1 MRHILLT
8 VFGLVMLLPVTAQN
22 GLFGLTPIVITGTSN
37 LVSQKQTFIADT
49 NTNSI
54 WIGYRYA
61 GAACYRNNA
70 WTIYDTANS
79 GIPGNWVNAIAP
91 NGVTSWFGTSA
102 GLGRLINNNWVTFN
116 TSNSGLVSDNI
127 LSLCTAGS
135 ALWAGTNKGLHYFD
149 GNSNWTVYDTAGSP
163 LPSDNIN
170 CIDRDA
176 NGQLYI
182 GTSGGFCVFNP
193 ATQNWTI
200 YNVQNSV
207 LDNNLVYA
215 VYCRGPGDVWLATNT
230 EVFHLSGNV
239 LSAFSELYET
249 RAVGK
254 PSGVRNFCTDNNGNL
269 VFMSNLGVITI
280 SNRPVPDVRK
290 MYYFGSS
297 GFFATYMPDSACFF
311 MSSGFMNNT
320 PIFGTMKRY
329 DPAGY
334 RPFILGNEATYANVR
349 FLDLNEVSTPIPNRG
364 DLFTNGLYS
373 GLNETPKGSGKGTI
387 FNAGLWLGGLD
398 QGGNLHQAAMTYR
411 QRGSDFWP
419 GPLDTV
425 SLAVDSATAQQYDYV
440 WKIERTK
447 LNDFQYHFAQGN
459 VQNGSY
465 IPDYDIITWPAH
477 GNTLQNQ
484 ARNLAPFVDVNGN
497 GIYDP
502 LTGGDYP
509 EMSGD
514 QMLYCIYNDVFAP
527 HGETG
532 GLPLG
537 VEIHSTVYAYLCPNI
552 ADSNRVLNH
561 TIFCR
566 YKIINRSA
574 FSYSNCYVGMFYD
587 FDLGD
592 FFDDYIGSYPPANML
607 YAYNGDLNDGPQPYP
622 VTGTYGANP
631 PTQAAVF
638 LDGPVAEANDGID
651 NDNDG
656 TTDEPGEV
664 NLLTHFMY
672 HNNDF
677 TVTGNPDEVTDYY
690 GYLKAQ
696 WKDSTNMTYG
706 GNGYGGTTDT
716 SFMYPDLPF
725 TAGWN
730 EGNISNMPH
739 DRRGIGSA
747 GPFNLNAGQKTTFEF
762 AMVYSRDTTL
772 AQNNPL
778 TYTHMVNDVNKVRS
792 WYANN
797 NAPSCMPWNVGI
809 AEPQQTASLQLFP
822 NPASEEINL
831 VYGNAEANASY
842 VVWNMQGQLLLQGK
856 LAAGGKT
863 TLAVNELPPGM
874 YFIQLPEKGISS
886 RFIRN

>member
-1 MRHILLT
+1 MRHFLLT
-8 VFGLVMLLPVTAQN
+8 VFGLVMLLPVAAQN
-22 GLFGLTPIVITGTSN
+22 APYGLTPIVITGTTN
-37 LVSQKQTFIADT
+37 AVSTKQTLVADT
-49 NTNSI
+49 NTNAL

-61 GAACYRNNA
+61 GAARYQNNG

-79 GIPGNWVNAIAP
+79 GIPGNWVNAIVP
-91 NGVTSWFGTSA
+91 NGVTSWFGTKT

-116 TSNSGLVSDNI
+116 TANSGLVSDNI
-127 LSLCTAGS
+127 LSLKTAG
-135 ALWAGTNKGLHYFD
+135 AGIWVGTYKSLHYFD
-149 GNSNWTVYDTAGSP
+149 GNSSWTVYDTLNSP
-163 LPSDNIN
+163 LPSNYIACMDGDI
-170 CIDRDA
+170 

-182 GTSGGFCVFNP
+182 GTNRGFCVFNP

-207 LDNNLVYA
+207 LDNNLVKA
-215 VYCRGPGDVWLATNT
+215 IYCRGPGDVWLATNNT
-230 EVFHLSGNV
+230 VYHLSGTV
-239 LSAFSELYET
+239 LSAFTELYT
-249 RAVGK
+249 TAVVGD
-254 PSGVRNFCTDNNGNL
+254 PAMVNNFCSDGSGNL
-269 VFMSNLGVITI
+269 VFLSSVGLITVK
-280 SNRPVPDVRK
+280 NGQVPDLRK
-290 MYYFGSS
+290 MPVGTGGY
-297 GFFATYMPDSACFF
+297 FATYLPDSACFYLAG
-311 MSSGFMNNT
+311 GFMNNT
-320 PIFGTMKRY
+320 SLFGTMKKY
-329 DPAGY
+329 DPAAY
-334 RPFILGNEATYANVR
+334 HPFINGDQGTFANAR
-349 FLDLNEVSTPIPNRG
+349 YLDVNEVSAPILNRG
-364 DLFTNGLYS
+364 DLFWNGNYGS
-373 GLNETPKGSGKGTI
+373 DFRVPKGGDKGTV

-411 QRGSDFWP
+411 QRGRDYWP
-419 GPLDTV
+419 GPLDTINV
-425 SLAVDSATAQQYDYV
+425 SIDSATAAKYYYI
-440 WKIERTK
+440 WKIDRTK
-447 LNDFQYHFAQGN
+447 VNDFIYHFAQGH
-459 VQNGSY
+459 VQNGTY
-465 IPDYDIITWPAH
+465 TPDYDIITWPAH
-477 GNTLQNQ
+477 GNAQQNQ

-509 EMSGD
+509 EMAGD
-514 QMLYCIYNDVFAP
+514 QMLYCIFNDQFAP
-527 HGETG
+527 HTETG
-532 GLPLG
+532 ALPFG
-537 VEIHSTVYAYLCPNI
+537 IEVHATAYAYLCPNI

-638 LDGPVAEANDGID
+638 LDGPVAETNDGID

-677 TVTGNPDEVTDYY
+677 SVTGNPEEATDYY

-809 AEPQQTASLQLFP
+809 PESQQTASLQLFP

-831 VYGNAEANASY
+831 VYGNAEANATW
-842 VVWNMQGQLLLQGK
+842 VVCNMQGQLLLQGK

>member
-1 MRHILLT
+1 
-8 VFGLVMLLPVTAQN
+8 MLLPVTAQN
-22 GLFGLTPIVITGTSN
+22 GHFGLTPIVITGTSN
-37 LVSQKQTFIADT
+37 FVSQKQTFIADT

-54 WIGYRYA
+54 WIGYRNA
-61 GAACYRNNA
+61 GAAFYRNSA

-91 NGVTSWFGTSA
+91 NGVTSWFGTST
-102 GLGRLINNNWVTFN
+102 GLGRLINNNWVTFD

-127 LSLCTAGS
+127 LSLETAGS
-135 ALWAGTNKGLHYFD
+135 AIWIGTEKGLHYFD
-149 GNSNWTVYDTAGSP
+149 GTSNWTVYDTAGSP
-163 LPSDNIN
+163 LPSDKIN
-170 CIDRDA
+170 CIDRDV

-200 YNVQNSV
+200 YDVQNSV
-207 LDNNLVYA
+207 LDNNLIYA
-215 VYCRGPGDVWLATNT
+215 VYCRAPGDVWLATNT

-254 PSGVRNFCTDNNGNL
+254 PGQVRSFCTDNNGNL

-280 SNRPVPDVRK
+280 SNRPVPDLRK

-297 GFFATYMPDSACFF
+297 GFFTTYLPDSACFF
-311 MSSGFMNNT
+311 MSSGYMNNT
-320 PIFGTMKRY
+320 PIIGTMKRY

-334 RPFILGNEATYANVR
+334 RPFLLGNENTFANIR

-364 DLFTNGLYS
+364 DLFTNGSYS
-373 GLNETPKGSGKGTI
+373 GLNEIPKGSEKGTL

-411 QRGSDFWP
+411 QLGSDFWP

-425 SLAVDSATAQQYDYV
+425 SMAIDSATTQQYDYI
-440 WKIERTK
+440 WKIDRTK
-447 LNDFQYHFAQGN
+447 VNDFQYHFAQGN

-465 IPDYDIITWPAH
+465 IPDYDIINWPAH
-477 GNTLQNQ
+477 GNAQQNQ
-484 ARNLAPFVDVNGN
+484 ARNLAPFVDVNSN

-502 LTGGDYP
+502 LASGDYP

-514 QMLYCIYNDVFAP
+514 QMLYCIYNDMFAP

-532 GLPLG
+532 GVPLG
-537 VEIHSTVYAYLCPNI
+537 VEIHATAYAYLCPNI
-552 ADSNRVLNH
+552 ADSNRVLNY
-561 TIFCR
+561 TVFCK
-566 YKIINRSA
+566 YAIYNRSA
-574 FSYSNCYVGMFYD
+574 NNYNNCYVGMFYD
-587 FDLGD
+587 FDLGYA
-592 FFDDYIGSYPPANML
+592 FDDYVGCYPPANML
-607 YAYNGDLNDGPQPYP
+607 YAYNGDMNDGHQPFP
-622 VTGTYGANP
+622 MMGTYGASP

-638 LDGPVAEANDGID
+638 LDGPVAETNDGID
-651 NDNDG
+651 NNNDG

-664 NLLTHFMY
+664 NLLSHFMY

-677 TVTGNPDEVTDYY
+677 TVTGNPEEASDYY
-690 GYLKAQ
+690 GYLQAQ
-696 WKDSTNMTYG
+696 WKDSTNLTYG
-706 GNGYGGTTDT
+706 GHGYGGTTPAG
-716 SFMYPDLPF
+716 FIYPDLPYSG
-725 TAGWN
+725 GWSEDTIVTTPTN
-730 EGNISNMPH
+730 FPG

-747 GPFNLNAGQKTTFEF
+747 GPFNLDAGQKTTFEF

-809 AEPQQTASLQLFP
+809 AEPIQPATLQLYP
-822 NPASEEINL
+822 NPASDKINL
-831 VYGNAEANASY
+831 VYSKAEANAAY
-842 VVWNMQGQLLLQGK
+842 FVYNMQGQLLLQGK
-856 LAAGGKT
+856 LAAGGT
-863 TLAVNELPPGM
+863 TAITLNELTPGV